1 MPHPLRRVFRA
12 GPPSIPAILFITL
25 AVLVPIV
32 LQQPMLNSDGDL
44 ARHLRHGRYM
54 LEHGGLIRTDP
65 FSYTRGGAPFVGF
78 EYGSQVIYALAER
91 LGGVAGVAIL
101 AGLLIGLTYALLARF
116 LLRRGV
122 DPLLAYVTAIL
133 AALVGAGH
141 WLARPHLFTF
151 VAVMLLMELLERA
164 PSKPLLRFAALFG
177 IWANIHGGF
186 VYGWIL
192 IGLYLVGS
200 VGEVLLGGER
210 SAWTARARYYATAL
224 VVAVGATALNP
235 RGLAL
240 HRHLFDHLNQQYLF
254 DHTAEFTSPNF
265 HEGGAKLFLWA
276 LLICIAAL
284 SLKRT
289 RPTLPRLL
297 VICAGTAFALTA
309 SRNISLFGLT
319 VLPLLAL
326 HMDQAWR
333 RLPDPRG
340 IRARFEATT
349 GRSATVI
356 WSLPAAALMLA
367 LAVGHGRAGSAQL
380 VDDRFD
386 PTVFPIA
393 AVRQARGAHLEGR
406 LFTEFEWGG
415 YVDYAWPEQKIFIDG
430 GTDFFG
436 EDLLRQY
443 ATIKGL
449 DPGWR
454 DLVRKWNISLM
465 VLRRRSSLAHELLRD
480 GRWHLWYCDSLGVV
494 LRRSDSITAM
504 TPATADS
511 AEHTIEACA
520 APLQISDFKGTKGYQ
535 SVEWERNRT
544 R

>member
-1 MPHPLRRVFRA
+1 MLPHSLRRVVRA
-12 GPPSIPAILFITL
+12 GPPSIPAVFFIAL
-25 AVLVPIV
+25 AVFVPIV

-78 EYGSQVIYALAER
+78 EYGSQVIYALTER
-91 LGGVAGVAIL
+91 IGGVAGVAIL
-101 AGLLIGLTYALLARF
+101 AGLLIGLTYALLAQF

-122 DPLLAYVTAIL
+122 DPLLAYLTTIL
-133 AALVGAGH
+133 AALAGAGH

-164 PSKPLLRFAALFG
+164 PGKPLLPFAALFG

-200 VGEVLLGGER
+200 AGEALLTSER
-210 SAWTARARYYATAL
+210 AAWVARAKYYGTAL
-224 VVAVGATALNP
+224 VAAVCATLLNP

-254 DHTAEFTSPNF
+254 DNTAEFTSPDF
-265 HEGGAKLFLWA
+265 HEVGGKVFLA
-276 LLICIAAL
+276 VLLICVAAL

-289 RPTLPRLL
+289 RPTMPRLL
-297 VICAGTAFALTA
+297 VICAGIAFALTA
-309 SRNISLFGLT
+309 MRNISLFCLT
-319 VLPLLAL
+319 ALPLVAL
-326 HMDQAWR
+326 HVDEAWR

-340 IRARFEATT
+340 TRRRFEATS
-349 GRSATVI
+349 GRTATAI
-356 WSLPAAALMLA
+356 WAVPTAVVMLV
-367 LAVGHGRAGSAQL
+367 LAIGHGRVGAAQL
-380 VDDRFD
+380 IDDRFD

-393 AVRQARGAHLEGR
+393 AVRQARSAHLEGH
-406 LFTEFEWGG
+406 LFTEFVWGG

-436 EDLLRQY
+436 EDISRQY
-443 ATIKGL
+443 AKIKGL
-449 DPGWR
+449 GLGWR
-454 DLVRKWNISLM
+454 GLVSKWGISLM
-465 VLRRRSSLAHELLRD
+465 VLRRSSTLAHELLRD
-480 GRWHLWYCDSLGVV
+480 GRWYPWYCDSLAVI
-494 LRRSDSITAM
+494 LRRSDKVRAM
-504 TPATADS
+504 TPAAADS
-511 AEHTIEACA
+511 AEHTIDNCA
-520 APLQISDFKGTKGYQ
+520 TTPLQVSDFNATKRHQ
-535 SVEWERNRT
+535 
-544 R
+544 